1 MKRAAAVLIACAVA
15 ASFGCRKR
23 PEDRTAE
30 WIEKLKSPDTATSG
44 DAARELI
51 NIGEPAVP
59 ALAAVLKDP
68 DARVRRAAA
77 STLWGLGTR
86 MGAAVPAL
94 ADTLADPDTEV
105 RLAAAMALESAG
117 PHAAAAVPNLVRA
130 LKDADANVRLWSCK
144 ALGAAGPG
152 ARAAIPAL
160 VEAAKVEFLRGSAE
174 ESLRKIQGGGA

>member
-1 MKRAAAVLIACAVA
+1 MKRVAAVLIACAVA
-15 ASFGCRKR
+15 AFGCRKR
-23 PEDRTAE
+23 PEERTAE
-30 WIEKLKSPDTATSG
+30 WIEKLKSPDAAVNG
-44 DAARELI
+44 PAARELI
-51 NIGEPAVP
+51 DIGEPAVP

-68 DARVRRAAA
+68 DPRVRRAAA

-94 ADTLADPDTEV
+94 AETLRDADAEV

-117 PHAAAAVPNLVRA
+117 PHAAAAVPSLVMA

-144 ALGAAGPG
+144 ALGAAGPA

-174 ESLRKIQGGGA
+174 ESLRKIQGGA